1 MSLETELQKERVS
14 HLDLSG
20 FSQIDSGTSVQ
31 NALEKLRIERHTV
44 CLITDENS
52 LVGIFTE
59 RDALRKVVG
68 SPDLLEQPIDVV
80 MSRDP
85 ITISPDLSAAEALTL
100 MDANH
105 FRNLPAVQADGTIVG
120 NMTHESI
127 IAYLADRYPVEVLNR
142 PPQPDR
148 FPRKAEGG

>member
-1 MSLETELQKERVS
+1 MSLETELQKEQVS

-20 FSQIDSGTSVQ
+20 FSQIISGTSVQ
-31 NALEKLRIERHTV
+31 DALEKLRTDRHTV
-44 CLITDENS
+44 CLITDGTD

-59 RDALRKVVG
+59 RDALRKVVD
-68 SPDLLEQPIDVV
+68 SPEMLMQPIDMV
-80 MSRDP
+80 MTRNP
-85 ITISPDLSAAEALTL
+85 ITISPESSAAEALQL

-105 FRNLPAVQADGTIVG
+105 FRNLPAVSEDGTIVG
-120 NMTHESI
+120 NMTHESV